1 VSEFRVDTI
10 TDRAGNG
17 RPNFPNGLNIA
28 GNNVISNS
36 PVWNE
41 SGTAPT
47 SLATENRIIAY
58 NKGGKNILIN
68 GNMNIHQ
75 RSGSLVTGISST
87 SYNTADR
94 WLIEDSM
101 DTAILSQIVDATDFP
116 TNTEFRKSLKTNCT
130 TSKATNLLA
139 PNDTLKIVQRIEGQN
154 LQVLKKGTSSAE
166 SVTVSFWVK
175 SNLTGTFICE
185 LDDTQNSKQVSKAY
199 TINSSNTWEF
209 KTITF
214 PPDTNVDGT
223 LNNDNLSRLQ
233 ISFWLVAGANFNV
246 NNGTL
251 NSSAWASYT
260 NNTRA
265 VGQVNF
271 VSSNTNNFVIT
282 GIQMEIG
289 SITNPFEYKSYSEQL
304 ALCQRY
310 YYRNITG
317 VSGGIFCNGYANSTT
332 VAEGFIKYPVIMRSI
347 PSALEQ
353 SGTATD
359 YQIRFITTNT
369 NCSSVPIHVN
379 TTTTEGAYVNFTIA
393 SGLTAGQGIALRSN
407 TTTAFLGWSAEL

>member
-1 VSEFRVDTI
+1 MSEFRVDTI

-75 RSGSLVTGISST
+75 RSGSLVTGISNT

-130 TSKATNLLA
+130 TSKATNLLS

-271 VSSNTNNFVIT
+271 VSSNTNSFWIT

-289 SITNPFEYKSYSEQL
+289 SITNPFEYRSYGEEL
-304 ALCQRY
+304 ILCQRY
-310 YYRNITG
+310 YQRFNSFGQSYFLVGHVWSTTLCQYSYLPKVDMRDHPTIS
-317 VSGGIFCNGYANSTT
+317 SGGTISNLSGQTAVTVSSLTLDGVGFYDAGKQMKINGSMSSSSFTSGYSCALLINSNG
-332 VAEGFIKYPVIMRSI
+332 AFI
-347 PSALEQ
+347 
-353 SGTATD
+353 
-359 YQIRFITTNT
+359 
-369 NCSSVPIHVN
+369 
-379 TTTTEGAYVNFTIA
+379 
-393 SGLTAGQGIALRSN
+393 
-407 TTTAFLGWSAEL
+407 AFNSELL